1 MSPGPLSV
9 IERRRNVLKWLLI
22 KNINEILKNN
32 PGFEIL
38 WRQDPSNQANWTKP
52 GLRFQL

>member
-9 IERRRNVLKWLLI
+9 IEGRRNVFKWLLI

-38 WRQDPSNQANWTKP
+38 WRQDTNPLTKLT
-52 GLRFQL
+52 G